1 MTVQDVIAKAVLN
14 GAKIVDKFKGAVRT
28 DELNTLE
35 KNDEFVIPEDY
46 KILEAPVGNSG
57 RTAQY
62 IVVDVN
68 GTPKNFYPSSLTK
81 NLQEVDEKCV
91 PTGQRLHTNGEVC
104 TWFKTQV
111 GVDQAMN
118 KMKGCRIKISDIKP
132 GLVKVYGSVNETQT
146 QNFLTVDWAGDKRPE
161 A

>member
-81 NLQEVDEKCV
+81 NLAEVNEQCV
-91 PTGQRLHTNGEVC
+91 PTGERLKTHGEVC

-118 KMKGCRIKISDIKP
+118 KMKGCRIKITDIKP

>member
-1 MTVQDVIAKAVLN
+1 MTVKDVIAKAILN
-14 GAKIVDKFKGAVRT
+14 GAKIVDKFRGAVRT

-35 KNDEFVIPEDY
+35 KNDEFTIPEDY
-46 KILEAPVGNSG
+46 QILEAPVGNSS

-81 NLQEVDEKCV
+81 NLAEVNEQCV
-91 PTGQRLHTNGEVC
+91 PTGQRLHTHGAVC
-104 TWFKTQV
+104 DWFKTQV
-111 GVDQAMN
+111 GVDQAMQ
-118 KMKGCRIKISDIKP
+118 KMKGCRVKISDITP
-132 GLVKVYGSVNETQT
+132 GLVKVYGSVADTQT
-146 QNFLTVDWAGDKRPE
+146 QNFLTVDWVGEKRPE